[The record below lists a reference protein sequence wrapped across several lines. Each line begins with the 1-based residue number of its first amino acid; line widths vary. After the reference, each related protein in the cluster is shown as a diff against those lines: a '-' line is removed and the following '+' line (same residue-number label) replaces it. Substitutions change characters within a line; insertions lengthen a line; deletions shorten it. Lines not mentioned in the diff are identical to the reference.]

1 MFFIVM
7 DLCKLFTT
15 YIDRSKHSRK
25 SFSDHSYRDSIAP
38 YDGLEL
44 ELHLENVWPQL
55 GRNLLEI
62 ALAGRPDG
70 LAGGLSIEE
79 VELAIEYK
87 T

>member
-1 MFFIVM
+1 M
-7 DLCKLFTT
+7 
-15 YIDRSKHSRK
+15 
-25 SFSDHSYRDSIAP
+25 
-38 YDGLEL
+38 
-44 ELHLENVWPQL
+44 HLEEVWPQL

-62 ALAGRPDG
+62 ALVGRPDG